1 MIQVKNFTPEI
12 DLEILWRFEDRSMGQ
27 GRPSIASQKLA
38 TKLLPEVISL
48 VKPVAYVGFFP
59 VLGSNKRCLELEN
72 GLALTGGFVDHILG
86 GAQEIAVI
94 VCTIGPTLE
103 EHAKEYFGR
112 GHPARGYLLDALGI
126 VALGNL
132 AEDARRYTEEQI
144 NQRGLQAS
152 TPISPGHADWA
163 LSEQQILFEL
173 VPTSETGVLLN
184 SSYLMQPHKSLSMVL
199 GMGKQMIT
207 QADGSQCEYCPLVKT
222 CTYRRIPS
230 DPWYPSTYPN
240 KEASM
245 KND

>member
-1 MIQVKNFTPEI
+1 MIQVKSFTPEI

-163 LSEQQILFEL
+163 LSEQKILFEL
-173 VPTSETGVLLN
+173 VPTGETGVLLN

-199 GMGKQMIT
+199 G
-207 QADGSQCEYCPLVKT
+207 SPLVKT